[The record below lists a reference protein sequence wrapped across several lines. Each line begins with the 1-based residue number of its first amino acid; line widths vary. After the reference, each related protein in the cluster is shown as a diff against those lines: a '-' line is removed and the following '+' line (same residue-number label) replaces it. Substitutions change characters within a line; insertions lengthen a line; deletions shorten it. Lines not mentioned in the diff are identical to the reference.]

1 MKIFDG
7 IASSDGIS
15 IGRCYVLDRQKIQVR
30 RYSISDEEIITEL
43 DRLDAALEKT
53 AEFISTSKNMSE
65 DFLTEEHSFIFDVYL
80 MLLKDDMLIGEAKR
94 TLESRLINAEYA
106 LSMAGAKLIAQ
117 FEKSP
122 NEYLRERK
130 SDINNIVQKVLR
142 FLSEEDLDSVLNVED
157 ADIIIAHDLTPSDTS
172 QMTKK
177 NIKGF
182 ATDLGSRISHTSIL
196 ARSLGIPAVVG
207 LGDIAS
213 VAENGDYV
221 IIDGFEGIAIVDPDE
236 DTLAKYKQKDSR
248 YGEYIKDLARLKDEP
263 SVTTDGELVSLYSNI
278 ELNEELYLSNEY
290 NSDGIGLYRTEYIYM
305 QHGNV
310 SEEVQF
316 NILRDAIEQNAG
328 KPMVV
333 RTFDLGAD
341 KLSKHMPHPDE
352 QNPALGLRAI
362 RYSLKNRDFFIRQ
375 LRAILRAS
383 SYGDMKIMFPMIS
396 GMEEYYNCVEALDQ
410 AKKEL
415 REANIEFKH
424 DIKVGVMMELPSL
437 SVISDII
444 AAETSFFSVGTN
456 DLIQYTLGID
466 RNNEYVAYLYRP
478 THPAVVHTLKKII
491 DSSNNAGIESTVCG
505 EIAGEPR
512 YIPLLLGLGYRKLSM
527 SPASLLK
534 ARMIIRSLSIK
545 DCEELVEDLMQ
556 TKIARLAE
564 EKVEKFIEEKCY
576 DVYFH

>member
-1 MKIFDG
+1 LKIFDG

>member
-106 LSMAGAKLIAQ
+106 LSMAGAKLMAQ

-221 IIDGFEGIAIVDPDE
+221 IIDGFEGITIVDPDE

>member
-1 MKIFDG
+1 LKIFDG

-106 LSMAGAKLIAQ
+106 LSMAGAKLMAQ

-221 IIDGFEGIAIVDPDE
+221 IIDGFEGITIVDPDE